1 MQIKNISM
9 NLKYYILNTLFNIH
23 LGFIGATYVVY
34 FYESGISKLTTN
46 ILLSIFIFEIPSGII
61 ADKFG
66 EKAILL
72 VSGITLVI
80 SMSFFLLGNSFYIF
94 VVAQFLWGISFFSV
108 SGALDS
114 WFVNRVKNRNN
125 LPLFFA
131 QANTINNSLKIISG
145 FIGGI
150 LSQVSLKIPWVMS
163 LIFSL
168 LYFISV
174 CIFIEPQDITIKT
187 KLTLKRKLFEFK
199 CGYIDSIN
207 QFKANKNLEK
217 IVLLNSTV
225 AFVISPIFI
234 FWSPYLKEL
243 SGNKIWILGN
253 IWLIINLSNFI
264 GNLIVEKKSII
275 RENYFLTLKIVY
287 LILSVSI
294 IIGVLIGNF
303 ISVLIAF
310 IIFEIGLGIV
320 QPLEK
325 VLTNNFI
332 EDSNR
337 ASLLSF
343 DSMIQKIFN
352 FGSLIIMG
360 IISEY
365 YSIKITWLFHSFMMI
380 LIYYQIKL
388 MEKV

>member
-46 ILLSIFIFEIPSGII
+46 ILLSIFFL
-61 ADKFG
+61 KF
-66 EKAILL
+66 
-72 VSGITLVI
+72 
-80 SMSFFLLGNSFYIF
+80 
-94 VVAQFLWGISFFSV
+94 
-108 SGALDS
+108 
-114 WFVNRVKNRNN
+114 
-125 LPLFFA
+125 
-131 QANTINNSLKIISG
+131 
-145 FIGGI
+145 
-150 LSQVSLKIPWVMS
+150 QVSLKISWVMS

-365 YSIKITWLFHSFMMI
+365 YSIKITWLVSSFMMV
-380 LIYYQIKL
+380 LIYYQINL
-388 MEKV
+388 IEKNLTNTKGGHHA